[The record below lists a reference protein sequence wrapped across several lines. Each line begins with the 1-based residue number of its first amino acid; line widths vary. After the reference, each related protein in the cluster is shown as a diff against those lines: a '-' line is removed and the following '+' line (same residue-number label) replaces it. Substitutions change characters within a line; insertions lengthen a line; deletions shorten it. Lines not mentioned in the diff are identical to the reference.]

1 MKIYLKQQW
10 MCTYRKHVP
19 MLIRLSK
26 THMYMYMLGKHIYLR
41 LGGTRGGGGGC
52 KNPPAEI
59 AIRVDKIIRVNM
71 S

>member
-1 MKIYLKQQW
+1 
-10 MCTYRKHVP
+10 
-19 MLIRLSK
+19 
-26 THMYMYMLGKHIYLR
+26 MYMLGKHIYLR